1 MADEDEWPIGRLLST
16 AARLVEQAW
25 VERLAQLGLTH
36 AGLIALHLLQAGP
49 AGQTDLARAAR
60 VQLQTMART
69 LERLER
75 LGHVTRQRDT
85 GDARRVLVAATDA
98 GTAAFKAARAV
109 EADVFPPV
117 SDPEALRAALLQIV
131 QQRSGAAD
139 QPTRTANPS

>member
-1 MADEDEWPIGRLLST
+1 VADADEWPTGRLLST
-16 AARLVEQAW
+16 AARIVEQAW
-25 VERLAQLGLTH
+25 TERLAQLGLTH
-36 AGLIALHLLQAGP
+36 AGLIALHLLQEGP

-85 GDARRVLVAATDA
+85 VDARRVLVAATEA
-98 GTAAFKAARAV
+98 GTAAFAAARAV

-117 SDPEALRAALLQIV
+117 EDPESLRNALLQIV
-131 QQRSGAAD
+131 QPRVATTD
-139 QPTRTANPS
+139 